1 MPYIW
6 WMAFRYHLWMTPTH
20 RAALQESFEYLS
32 LLKDALGGMPD
43 EAVNWTPV
51 AGANSIAV
59 LVRHALSA
67 TRFWL
72 RNGSG
77 QIDSISRY
85 RAEERLPAFQTA
97 GATVAELETA
107 IDAAT
112 AEFETILSGGTEECL
127 DTMVSWP
134 EDPNAGR
141 MAISGL
147 MHATSHLAE
156 HVGQV
161 QLTRDLWLAR

>member
-1 MPYIW
+1 
-6 WMAFRYHLWMTPTH
+6 MTPTH
-20 RAALQESFEYLS
+20 AAALRETFEYLG
-32 LLKDALGGMPD
+32 LLKDAIGGLPD
-43 EAVNWTPV
+43 EAVNWKPGAT
-51 AGANSIAV
+51 ANSIGV
-59 LVRHALSA
+59 LVHHSLVA

-77 QIDSISRY
+77 QVDSISRY
-85 RAEERLPAFQTA
+85 RAEDRTPAFQVED
-97 GATVAELETA
+97 ATVVGLNAA
-107 IDAAT
+107 IDGAM
-112 AEFETILSGGTEECL
+112 AEFESILTTGTEDCL
-127 DTMVSWP
+127 TAMVSWP

>member
-1 MPYIW
+1 
-6 WMAFRYHLWMTPTH
+6 MTPTH
-20 RAALQESFEYLS
+20 SAALQETFEYLS
-32 LLKDALGGMPD
+32 LLKDALGGLPD
-43 EAVNWTPV
+43 DAVNWKPAAT
-51 AGANSIAV
+51 ANSIAV
-59 LVRHALSA
+59 LVHHSIAA

-77 QIDSISRY
+77 QVDSISRY
-85 RAEERLPAFQTA
+85 RAEDRGPAFETA
-97 GATVAELETA
+97 GATVASLESA

-112 AEFETILSGGTEECL
+112 AEFESILSRGTEECL
-127 DTMVSWP
+127 DTVVSWP
-134 EDPNAGR
+134 DEDPAAGR
-141 MAISGL
+141 GAISGL